1 MKNFKYKLE
10 AVLKHKKRSLDSVK
24 KVQSEMLREK
34 ALIVDELKSI
44 QEHKNEALDI
54 TKLKS
59 IRDLQLHESRITGY
73 RRKENELIKKA
84 SNIDE
89 KINKNSVLLKKAHIE
104 KKSFE
109 TDKERKLN
117 KYIKDINMKTES
129 GMSDLIIQKF
139 ARQS

>member
-1 MKNFKYKLE
+1 MKKFKYKLE
-10 AVLKHKKRSLDSVK
+10 AVLEHKKRSLDSVK

-34 ALIVDELKSI
+34 ALIVDELRSI

-54 TKLKS
+54 TELKS

-109 TDKERKLN
+109 TDKERKLD
-117 KYIKDINMKTES
+117 KYIKDLNMKTEI
-129 GMSDLIIQKF
+129 GMSDLVIQKF
-139 ARQS
+139 ARRS

>member
-34 ALIVDELKSI
+34 ALIVDELRSI

-54 TKLKS
+54 TELKS

-109 TDKERKLN
+109 TDKERKLD
-117 KYIKDINMKTES
+117 KYIKDLNMKTEI
-129 GMSDLIIQKF
+129 GMSDLVIQKF
-139 ARQS
+139 ARRS

>member
-44 QEHKNEALDI
+44 EEHKNEALDI

-84 SNIDE
+84 ANIDE

-109 TDKERKLN
+109 TDKERKLD
-117 KYIKDINMKTES
+117 KYIKDINMKTEI

>member
-1 MKNFKYKLE
+1 VKKFKYKLE
-10 AVLKHKKRSLDSVK
+10 AVLEHKKRSLDSVK

-34 ALIVDELKSI
+34 ALIVDELRSI

-54 TKLKS
+54 TELKS

-109 TDKERKLN
+109 TDKERKLD
-117 KYIKDINMKTES
+117 KYIKDLNMKTEI
-129 GMSDLIIQKF
+129 GMSDLVIQKF
-139 ARQS
+139 ARRS

>member
-1 MKNFKYKLE
+1 VKKFKYKLE
-10 AVLKHKKRSLDSVK
+10 AVLEHKKRSLDSVK

-34 ALIVDELKSI
+34 ALIVDELRSI

-54 TKLKS
+54 TELKS

-109 TDKERKLN
+109 TDKERKLD
-117 KYIKDINMKTES
+117 KYIKNINMKTEI